1 MKTGKSGILP
11 YGGLLQFDPEP
22 APFAFAG
29 FDPGPAAEAFHAF
42 LHDGQTDAGARV
54 GLDSVQPFKDPENTP
69 VKFRGDANAVVLDPD
84 ANELPIFLR
93 ADRSEERRVGK
104 EELD

>member
-69 VKFRGDANAVVLDPD
+69 VKFRGDANAVVLDPEAD
-84 ANELPIFLR
+84 EFLIFLR
-93 ADRSEERRVGK
+93 PDRHARRHAGSD
-104 EELD
+104 ELD